1 MNLPRIGGE
10 IGDLGRIILFTICY
24 SRRLF
29 LKVSVFSFL
38 GCIFETHISPPPTH
52 PGAPFHSTM
61 QELVTKMSKEPAAA
75 GLHALKTATYT
86 LHHLETG
93 SGLRFVLNT
102 DNNAGDLRPN
112 LKHLYSGIFVDYVA
126 KHPQFNPVDGSPIRL
141 PAFDARLEEY
151 LRSLAC
157 FNS

>member
-1 MNLPRIGGE
+1 QGKCLYYREWNRPQNTLENAADDGE
-10 IGDLGRIILFTICY
+10 EQRLMFGMLY
-24 SRRLF
+24 S
-29 LKVSVFSFL
+29 LK
-38 GCIFETHISPPPTH
+38 
-52 PGAPFHSTM
+52 
-61 QELVTKMSKEPAAA
+61 ELVTKMSKEPAAA

>member
-1 MNLPRIGGE
+1 MSATL
-10 IGDLGRIILFTICY
+10 L
-24 SRRLF
+24 
-29 LKVSVFSFL
+29 
-38 GCIFETHISPPPTH
+38 
-52 PGAPFHSTM
+52 
-61 QELVTKMSKEPAAA
+61 QELVTKMSRDPSTA
-75 GLHALKTATYT
+75 GLHALKTSTYT

-112 LKHLYSGIFVDYVA
+112 LWHLYSGIYVEYVA
-126 KHPQFNPVDGSPIRL
+126 KHPQFAPVNGAPIQL
-141 PAFDARLEEY
+141 PAFDAQLESY